1 MKFLSKN
8 PTSYILTNKITYKQG
23 ASENNKNLKELLV
36 QEQSNFC
43 AYTEKYLEPLDS
55 VEVEHLNSSLKY
67 RDDYYNYYA
76 VLRNA
81 NLYKKDEKYVG
92 ASFFESLFFQ
102 NKEIFA
108 ARIGFKNNIYYEI
121 NEGDKEAI
129 EFIDFLGLNHP
140 TLSDQ
145 RSKHVKRLIES
156 FKDANYSKEDIE
168 NYFQKNKTQ
177 LSFCTAIESE
187 FNINVEYLINN

>member
-8 PTSYILTNKITYKQG
+8 STSLILANKITYKKDAG
-23 ASENNKNLKELLV
+23 ENNKKLKELLI

-55 VEVEHLNSSLKY
+55 VEVEHFNSTLKY
-67 RDDYYNYYA
+67 KDNYYNYYA
-76 VLRNA
+76 VIRNA
-81 NLYKKDEKYVG
+81 NLYKQDEKYIG

-102 NKEIFA
+102 NYEAFIS
-108 ARIGFKNNIYYEI
+108 RIDFKNNIYYEI
-121 NEGDKEAI
+121 DENDTEAT

-140 TLSDQ
+140 TLSEQ
-145 RSKHVKRLIES
+145 RSKHIKRLRES
-156 FKDANYSKEDIE
+156 FKDANYSIEDIRG
-168 NYFQKNKTQ
+168 YFQKNKDQ

-187 FNINVEYLINN
+187 FGIDTNDIIKD